1 MNSLQ
6 PSTKTRYADK
16 GPVYKI
22 TIPTFSGPLDL
33 LLHLIERNELD
44 ITAISLATV
53 ADQYLRQIEKL
64 KEKNVEDLMDFLVIG
79 ARLLVIKSRA
89 LLPQL
94 PPELTEDDGEEDP
107 AEALARQLRLYR
119 RFKLAASWLRER
131 EEKGLRTYLRVA
143 PPPKLDPILDMTGIN
158 LNTLEDALLF
168 ALSREALRDDSVSVA
183 VDKRNF
189 TIEGQVTRMQ
199 QRISEMGR
207 VYFDEVL
214 SSQTTWS
221 EVSVTLLAVLE
232 LIKRHEVNV
241 RQPELFGKIE
251 IVRAESNN

>member
-1 MNSLQ
+1 MNTLL
-6 PSTKTRYADK
+6 PPTKARFGDK
-16 GPVYKI
+16 GPAYKI

-53 ADQYLRQIEKL
+53 ADQYLQQIDKL
-64 KEKNVEDLMDFLVIG
+64 KENNVEDLMDFLVIG

-94 PPELTEDDGEEDP
+94 PPELAGENDEEDP
-107 AEALARQLRLYR
+107 AETLARQLRLYR
-119 RFKLAASWLRER
+119 RFKLAASWLRGR

-143 PPPKLDPILDMTGIN
+143 PPPKLEPTLDLTGIN
-158 LNTLEDALLF
+158 LHTLEEALLF
-168 ALSREALRDDSVSVA
+168 ALSRATLRDDSVSVA
-183 VDKRNF
+183 VDRRNF
-189 TIEGQVTRMQ
+189 TIEGQVARMQ
-199 QRISEMGR
+199 RQISVMGQ

-214 SSQTTWS
+214 SSQPTWS

-232 LIKRHEVNV
+232 LIKRQEVNV

-251 IVRAESNN
+251 IVRAEPNN